1 MLKKCYGECF
11 NCFEQSR
18 NGLNFN
24 YENLNEDDAKSL
36 GVWWDTD

>member
-1 MLKKCYGECF
+1 MVSASIVLSKAEMGTIY
-11 NCFEQSR
+11 
-18 NGLNFN
+18 LNFN